1 MPRSAVQPSLQSTG
15 SPPSAQPT
23 PHRYKCDKCRA
34 LVRARKRVAIWDEP
48 NVLVVHLKRFSTS
61 PFGYSGGKVGR
72 HVEFTLSLDLA
83 PYSAFR
89 LLAGTAGGGD
99 RLACA
104 RYDLV
109 GVLVHQGG
117 SVHSGHYYAYVRDSS
132 GRWSCANDETV
143 YRVSMEHVLQQQAY
157 MLFYTRSEVKAPRHP
172 PQQPQVAGSP
182 QPHTSPTMRTVGPQP
197 APMFGPQL
205 PPSAAAGQPA
215 KRARI
220 VADQPLDFDSGW
232 TDGLAE
238 AGPKPDVG
246 PKQKQPA
253 STTLVQPST
262 ARTTVLP
269 AKQQEPA
276 RPPLQP
282 RQQQQQQGASD
293 AKAARSASGGLLPPV
308 ATFKVKPLAGAG
320 QAALVRQGSKE
331 APGSGHAV
339 LGRQGSKEA
348 PGAGH
353 AVLGRQGSKELPGQG
368 HASAAAVKPVATAGG
383 AANGHA
389 HHSPSGSGVVKEGPA
404 RGFGA
409 AHSAKRP
416 QPDSSLELPPA
427 RRVHAA
433 PGPLPGA
440 EALLGLGLEAGK
452 ALIREQLLAHLRW
465 DDWGLRCVTLVDHSM
480 G

>member
-1 MPRSAVQPSLQSTG
+1 M
-15 SPPSAQPT
+15 
-23 PHRYKCDKCRA
+23 
-34 LVRARKRVAIWDEP
+34 RARKRVAIWDEP

-61 PFGYSGGKVGR
+61 PFGYSGGKIGR

-99 RLACA
+99 RLVCS

-157 MLFYTRSEVKAPRHP
+157 MLFYTRSDVKAPRHP

-182 QPHTSPTMRTVGPQP
+182 QPQASPTMRTVGPQT
-197 APMFGPQL
+197 APMLGPQL
-205 PPSAAAGQPA
+205 PPAADTRQPT

-220 VADQPLDFDSGW
+220 VADQPLDFDTGW
-232 TDGLAE
+232 TDVLGE
-238 AGPKPDVG
+238 ADPRPEVG
-246 PKQKQPA
+246 PKQKQPG

-293 AKAARSASGGLLPPV
+293 AKAARSASAGLLLPV

-320 QAALVRQGSKE
+320 QAALVRQGWKE
-331 APGSGHAV
+331 LPGARHAV
-339 LGRQGSKEA
+339 LGGQVSKE
-348 PGAGH
+348 
-353 AVLGRQGSKELPGQG
+353 VPGQG

-389 HHSPSGSGVVKEGPA
+389 HHSPSGSDAAGEGPG
-404 RGFGA
+404 RGSGA

-416 QPDSSLELPPA
+416 QPDSSFELPPA
-427 RRVHAA
+427 RRVHVA

-452 ALIREQLLAHLRW
+452 ALIRDQLLAHLRW
-465 DDWGLRCVTLVDHSM
+465 ADWALRCVA
-480 G
+480 